1 LFLRF
6 VEGEAE
12 DLAETSFNLAVQ
24 KQKQNQRGRERDN
37 GRAGPRSE
45 GVTSE
50 GVTSEGVTS
59 KGVTSEGV
67 TSEGGTSEGGTS
79 EGGMSSRRDAGFGG
93 HNAKNRS
100 AKAGTLRAKELG
112 DVYCA
117 SHCGEEGG
125 GGGERGGKRRG
136 SVFGQQGKDEL

>member
-1 LFLRF
+1 MFLRF

-50 GVTSEGVTS
+50 
-59 KGVTSEGV
+59 GVTSEGV

>member
-50 GVTSEGVTS
+50 
-59 KGVTSEGV
+59 GVTSEGV